1 MSKEDILKKL
11 KDSVINMDCDAAK
24 EAALEALDAK
34 IDPSKAIKKGLYAG
48 LKEICDEYEI
58 TVFPTELLIASD
70 AFYEGVKVLRS
81 KISAEKASEMRKG
94 IAILGVVEGDIHD
107 LGKNM
112 VKYLMEAEGI
122 EIHDLGFD
130 VTAEKFVEEAE
141 KTNADLI
148 LISTMLTSLFPEIKK
163 ISTLAKDK
171 GLNVRIMAGGGPV
184 TEEIALKMGADGW
197 ALTAPLAVKK
207 AVELLEKPLEKPM
220 KVAKT

>member
-1 MSKEDILKKL
+1 MTKL
-11 KDSVINMDCDAAK
+11 KESVINMDSDAAK
-24 EAALEALDAK
+24 KAAKEALDAK
-34 IDPSKAIKKGLYAG
+34 IDPSEAIKKGLYLG
-48 LKEICDEYEI
+48 LSEVCDEYEK
-58 TVFPTELLIASD
+58 TVFPTEMLIASD

-81 KISAEKASEMRKG
+81 KISAEKASEMRKA
-94 IAILGVVEGDIHD
+94 IAVLGVVEGDIHD

-163 ISTLAKDK
+163 ISTLARNK
-171 GLNVRIMAGGGPV
+171 GLKVKIMAGGGPV
-184 TEEIALKMGADGW
+184 TEKIALKMGADGW

-207 AVELLEKPLEKPM
+207 ALEMLEKPLEKPM
-220 KVAKT
+220 KVSKK

>member
-1 MSKEDILKKL
+1 MTKEDILKKL
-11 KDSVINMDCDAAK
+11 KESVINMDCDAAK
-24 EAALEALDAK
+24 AAAIEALDAK
-34 IDPSKAIKKGLYAG
+34 IDPSEAIKKGLYLG
-48 LKEICDEYEI
+48 LSEVCDEYEK
-58 TVFPTELLIASD
+58 TVFPTEMLIASD

-94 IAILGVVEGDIHD
+94 IAVLGVVEGDIHD

-163 ISTLAKDK
+163 ISTLARDK

-207 AVELLEKPLEKPM
+207 AVELLEKPLEKPV
-220 KVAKT
+220 KVSKT